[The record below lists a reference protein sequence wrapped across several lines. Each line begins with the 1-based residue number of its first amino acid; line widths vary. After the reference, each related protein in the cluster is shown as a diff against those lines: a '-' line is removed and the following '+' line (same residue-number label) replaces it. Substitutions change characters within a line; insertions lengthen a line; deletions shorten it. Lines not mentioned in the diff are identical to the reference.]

1 MAIAFQM
8 ETQFDNLQ
16 DVADW
21 LVQFRDT
28 PLSEIKFADRLEI
41 RYTEERTIPCNQR
54 VSNIIEVI

>member
-41 RYTEERTIPCNQR
+41 RYTDDRTTAGLP
-54 VSNIIEVI
+54 VYKVIEVLT